1 MVGYTR
7 RPEWLKLGALEPS
20 TLNKA
25 TKLSRDLKLHTVCE
39 SARCP
44 NRTKCFA
51 EDTATFMILGNICTR
66 NCTFCAVKGG
76 KPQAPDQQESDH
88 IVQAVDRLGLR
99 YVVIT
104 SVTRDDL
111 PDGGSSQF
119 AQTIRAIHKYDQN
132 IAVEVLIPDFQG
144 STSSLQ
150 TVVDASPAV
159 LNHNIETV
167 PRLYSEVRPQAK
179 YRQSLDLLK
188 QAKLLDNRLLT
199 KSGLMLGLGESRGE
213 VIEVMADLR
222 QAACDLLTIGQY
234 LQPSLEHHRLVR
246 YVRPEEFEEYQIVG
260 KKLAFISVMSG
271 PLVRSS
277 FHAAEMYISATRK
290 SKQTSSS
297 PIGNESYRKL
307 SKLVSGNS
315 HTPG

>member
-1 MVGYTR
+1 MAGYTR
-7 RPEWLKLGALEPS
+7 RPEWLKSGVLEPAI
-20 TLNKA
+20 LNRA
-25 TKLSRDLKLHTVCE
+25 TKLTRDLKLHTVCE

-44 NRTKCFA
+44 NRTRCFA
-51 EDTATFMILGNICTR
+51 EGTATFMILGNICTR
-66 NCTFCAVKGG
+66 NCTFCAVKHG
-76 KPQAPDQQESDH
+76 KPRAPDPQEPDH
-88 IVQAVDRLGLR
+88 IVQAVARLGLR

-119 AQTIRAIHKYDQN
+119 AQTIRAIHEYDPS
-132 IAVEVLIPDFQG
+132 IAAEVLIPDFQG

-159 LNHNIETV
+159 LNHNVETV
-167 PRLYSEVRPQAK
+167 PRLYSEVRPQAE
-179 YRQSLDLLK
+179 YGRSLDLLR
-188 QAKLLDNRLLT
+188 QAKLLDGSLLT

-222 QAACDLLTIGQY
+222 QAGGDLLTIGQY

-260 KKLAFISVMSG
+260 RKLGFVSVMSG

-277 FHAAEMYISATRK
+277 FHAAEMYVSATGE
-290 SKQTSSS
+290 SK
-297 PIGNESYRKL
+297 EKA
-307 SKLVSGNS
+307 
-315 HTPG
+315 

>member
-1 MVGYTR
+1 V
-7 RPEWLKLGALEPS
+7 
-20 TLNKA
+20 
-25 TKLSRDLKLHTVCE
+25 
-39 SARCP
+39 
-44 NRTKCFA
+44 KC
-51 EDTATFMILGNICTR
+51 
-66 NCTFCAVKGG
+66 G
-76 KPQAPDQQESDH
+76 KPQAPDPQESDH

-119 AQTIRAIHKYDQN
+119 AQSVRAVHKYGQN

-144 STSSLQ
+144 LTSALQ

-188 QAKLLDNRLLT
+188 QAKLLDSRLLT

-213 VIEVMADLR
+213 VIDVMADLR

-260 KKLAFISVMSG
+260 KKFGFVSVVSG

-277 FHAAEMYISATRK
+277 FHAAEMYISATRT
-290 SKQTSSS
+290 SKRKPASSCS
-297 PIGNESYRKL
+297 IIQ
-307 SKLVSGNS
+307 
-315 HTPG
+315 

>member
-1 MVGYTR
+1 MAGYTR

-167 PRLYSEVRPQAK
+167 PRFYSEVRPQAR

-222 QAACDLLTIGQY
+222 QAACDLLTMGQY
-234 LQPSLEHHRLVR
+234 LQPSLEHHKLVR
-246 YVRPEEFEEYQIVG
+246 YVRPEEFEEYQIMGEKSGFVSIM
-260 KKLAFISVMSG
+260 AG

-277 FHAAEMYISATRK
+277 FHAAEMYISATRTWK
-290 SKQTSSS
+290 RKPCSSAA
-297 PIGNESYRKL
+297 NESYRKD
-307 SKLVSGNS
+307 K
-315 HTPG
+315 

>member
-1 MVGYTR
+1 MAAYTR
-7 RPEWLKLGALEPS
+7 RPEWLKLSALEPAI
-20 TLNKA
+20 LNKA
-25 TKLSRDLKLHTVCE
+25 TKLTRDLTLHTVCE

-51 EDTATFMILGNICTR
+51 EGTATFMILGNICTR
-66 NCTFCAVKGG
+66 NCTFCAVKCG
-76 KPQAPDQQESDH
+76 KPEAPDPQEADH

-99 YVVIT
+99 YVVVT

-119 AQTIRAIHKYDQN
+119 AQTIRAIHKYDSN
-132 IAVEVLIPDFQG
+132 TAVEVLIPDFQG
-144 STSSLQ
+144 SASALQ

-179 YRQSLDLLK
+179 YRRSLDLLK
-188 QAKLLDNRLLT
+188 QAKLLDNSLLT

-213 VIEVMADLR
+213 VIQVMADLR
-222 QAACDLLTIGQY
+222 QAGCDLLTIGQY
-234 LQPSLEHHRLVR
+234 LQPSLEHHKLVR
-246 YVRPEEFEEYQIVG
+246 YIRPEEFEGHQIAG
-260 KKLAFISVMSG
+260 EKLGFVSVVSG

-290 SKQTSSS
+290 SKQKASLSAENGGRGLAGS
-297 PIGNESYRKL
+297 LKGN
-307 SKLVSGNS
+307 
-315 HTPG
+315 